1 MSTAGTPARP
11 VGMTV
16 QVGGRAIQ
24 LPPWQALAA
33 PVFIVMMLAM
43 MILPLPAL
51 LLDLFFTFNIAV
63 AVVVLL
69 VSPSSARAA
78 SMRSASC
85 ICSITP
91 RASGEG
97 ELASKS
103 ARYSLARAGSPWRNA
118 RIARKARA

>member
-69 VSPSSARAA
+69 VTTGAETEKNCGVKLVGAAVSCDCPS
-78 SMRSASC
+78 RS
-85 ICSITP
+85 
-91 RASGEG
+91 
-97 ELASKS
+97 
-103 ARYSLARAGSPWRNA
+103 
-118 RIARKARA
+118 